1 MTRPTP
7 PPGAHWSG
15 SLAARLA
22 LAFVAV
28 TLVAIGLLA
37 GLTLWAARS
46 SVDGL
51 VRAERGEATTAIVM
65 ELTGAYAQAGGWAA
79 ADLRPAAARAVGTDA
94 RLEVRT
100 TTGRML
106 DDPVLAMQQRMN
118 TMRGAGDPGPVVE
131 LPVVVDGK
139 NVGTAMVSFS
149 AGEPE
154 AATRVRDA
162 LAQTVAT
169 GTGLGVIVA
178 LAVAIPIARRITR
191 PIGRLT
197 DATRRLHSGDR
208 DARVGATRGFAE
220 VTELG
225 AAFDRMADT
234 LVAQD
239 ELRQALVTDVA
250 HELRTP
256 VTILQASCE
265 EMVDGLAQPT
275 HERLVSLHQEVLR
288 LGRVVEDL
296 EHLAAARSAQVRLA
310 RRPVDLA
317 VVTAGALDLIR
328 PRADEAGVG
337 LRPALE
343 TATVS
348 GDPDRLHQIIT
359 NLLTNAV
366 KLTPAGGTVTV
377 RVGPSGDGIVELV
390 VADTGPG
397 IDPDE
402 LAHVFDRFWRGRA
415 SGGTDGSGVGLT
427 VVAELVRAHE
437 AEIEVASTPGAGAA
451 FTVRF
456 PRHPAAHG

>member
-1 MTRPTP
+1 MTSPTP
-7 PPGAHWSG
+7 PPGGPWFG
-15 SLAARLA
+15 SLAVRLA

-37 GLTLWAARS
+37 GLTLWAARN

-51 VRAERGEATTAIVM
+51 VRTERVEASTAIAA
-65 ELTGAYAQAGGWAA
+65 ELAGAYARAGGWAA
-79 ADLRPAAARAVGTDA
+79 ADLRPAAARAVGADA

-100 TTGRML
+100 ATGGAL
-106 DDPVLAMQQRMN
+106 DDPVLAMQQRMI
-118 TMRGAGDPGPVVE
+118 TMRGTGDPGPGVE
-131 LPVVVDGK
+131 LPVVVDGQ
-139 NVGTAMVSFS
+139 VIGTAMVSFP

-154 AATRVRDA
+154 AATRVREA
-162 LAQTVAT
+162 LARTVMA
-169 GTGLGVIVA
+169 GIGLGVVVA
-178 LAVAIPIARRITR
+178 LVVAIPVARRITR

-197 DATRRLHSGDR
+197 DAARRLHGGDR
-208 DARVGATRGFAE
+208 DARVGSTRGFAE

-234 LVAQD
+234 LVTQD
-239 ELRQALVTDVA
+239 ELRQAMVTDVA

-275 HERLVSLHQEVLR
+275 HERLASLHQEVLR

-296 EHLAAARSAQVRLA
+296 EHLAAARSARVRLA
-310 RRPVDLA
+310 HRPVDLA

-328 PRADEAGVG
+328 PRADGAGVG
-337 LRPALE
+337 LCRALE

-366 KLTPAGGTVTV
+366 KFTPAGGTVTV
-377 RVGPSGDGIVELV
+377 RVGPAADGIVELV

-415 SGGTDGSGVGLT
+415 SGGTAGSGVGLT

-437 AEIEVASTPGAGAA
+437 AEIDVASTPGAGAA

-456 PRHPAAHG
+456 PCCPTTHG